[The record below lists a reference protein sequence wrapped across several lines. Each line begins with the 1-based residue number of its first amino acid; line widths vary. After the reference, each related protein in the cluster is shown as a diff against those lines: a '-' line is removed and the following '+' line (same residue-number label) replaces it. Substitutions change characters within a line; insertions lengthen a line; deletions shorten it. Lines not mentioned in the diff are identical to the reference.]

1 VIRGARQRHAPEG
14 TLSVVDDDWQ
24 DAVSLRLTSLA
35 LDGSG
40 RLSDDVVLGVA
51 VRGALLVDLVLR
63 HPAAMSG
70 NGVGE
75 VGSTGFPPADRL
87 LSTPGQSAVSFLRR
101 GLVDQA
107 DLAAEHV
114 RRGSWSDSG
123 SRLRP
128 RYRDQL
134 VERTKR
140 DALLMAPSSA
150 QHRTP
155 ADAALAAIA
164 GALGVLRTGRTRPTD
179 ELLVE
184 TRTARPLIKLV
195 VQHID
200 DNIEA
205 FTDGP

>member
-1 VIRGARQRHAPEG
+1 
-14 TLSVVDDDWQ
+14 VDDDWQ

-63 HPAAMSG
+63 HPTAVSG
-70 NGVGE
+70 AEVGE
-75 VGSTGFPPADRL
+75 DVGPTGFPPADRL

-134 VERTKR
+134 VERTER
-140 DALLMAPSSA
+140 DALLMAPSSDRR
-150 QHRTP
+150 RTP

-164 GALGVLRTGRTRPTD
+164 GALGVLRTGRARPTD
-179 ELLVE
+179 ELLLE
-184 TRTARPLIKLV
+184 TRTARPLIGLV

-205 FTDGP
+205 FTEGR